1 MTMDTRM
8 MNEMMYSLTIL
19 NGVRPVPSIKAWRT
33 FCQMKIPARRIRVTT
48 APAAN
53 SISAPYFHSQYSG
66 VLPHDRCRQ
75 HVSGEEMPVY
85 LFRKP

>member
-1 MTMDTRM
+1 
-8 MNEMMYSLTIL
+8 
-19 NGVRPVPSIKAWRT
+19 
-33 FCQMKIPARRIRVTT
+33 
-48 APAAN
+48 
-53 SISAPYFHSQYSG
+53 